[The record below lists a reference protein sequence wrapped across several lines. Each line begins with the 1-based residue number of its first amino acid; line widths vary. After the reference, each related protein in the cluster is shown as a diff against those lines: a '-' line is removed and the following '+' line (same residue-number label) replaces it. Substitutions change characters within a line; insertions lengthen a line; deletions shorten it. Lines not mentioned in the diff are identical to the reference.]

1 MDTLTPG
8 TYYQDIL
15 ADGSRSKLRQ
25 NFKHLRRVSFDTKA
39 AVVQTLQIEVTS
51 IPLPELVLT
60 PAQEEM
66 AQQFGSVIEIKHSPE
81 LLEMLETSKYLQ
93 TQAYKRINGSKD
105 LADLIEQTFRCTEE
119 QMTKL

>member
-1 MDTLTPG
+1 MDALTPG

-25 NFKHLRRVSFDTKA
+25 NFKHLRRVTFDTKA

-60 PAQEEM
+60 PAQQVMVDLVESPTLSKALTAIMEE
-66 AQQFGSVIEIKHSPE
+66 ATKE
-81 LLEMLETSKYLQ
+81 LQLTTDLERLFKKVEEESTSL
-93 TQAYKRINGSKD
+93 
-105 LADLIEQTFRCTEE
+105 
-119 QMTKL
+119 